1 MNPTST
7 IACQPRRAAA
17 AIFTTTNKRFPA
29 TWRTR
34 TLIGCATCLFLVGSS
49 SPIYAQQEQP
59 SPGDAHAEEA
69 LSEQTSAEKLS
80 ATASQSNDE
89 GSSSSVPFLGLII
102 KGGWLMLP
110 IGVMSVIVVMI
121 GIERMLGLR
130 TARILPQALVD
141 GLGEMANRD
150 NFDPRLAYRLCQKY
164 PSAAATVIR
173 AMLLKVGRP
182 LNEVEHSVAEA
193 CQVEADR
200 LYTNVRTLNLA
211 AAISPLLGL
220 LGTVWG
226 MIQSFFVTANLPLG
240 SNKGQA
246 LAEGIYVAL
255 VTTFAGLA
263 VAIPAAVLA
272 HLFEGRILYL
282 IREVEQLLGSLL
294 PQIEKYEGKL
304 RVDQQSLTH
313 GNDANL
319 SHQHS
324 ESKAS

>member
-1 MNPTST
+1 MTST
-7 IACQPRRAAA
+7 LPIACQQRNAAA
-17 AIFTTTNKRFPA
+17 GISKTTNIRLPV
-29 TWRTR
+29 TWLAGTV
-34 TLIGCATCLFLVGSS
+34 IGCAACLLLVGTSR
-49 SPIYAQQEQP
+49 PIYGQQEQP
-59 SPGDAHAEEA
+59 SPGDAQAEES
-69 LSEQTSAEKLS
+69 LNEQTSAERLS
-80 ATASQSNDE
+80 ETASQSSDD
-89 GSSSSVPFLGLII
+89 GSSSSIPFLGLIV

-130 TARILPQALVD
+130 TTRVLPQALVD

-150 NFDPRLAYRLCQKY
+150 TFDPRLAYRLCQKY

-182 LNEVEHSVAEA
+182 LSEVEHSVAEA
-193 CQVEADR
+193 SQVEADR
-200 LYTNVRTLNLA
+200 LYTKVRTLNLA

-282 IREVEQLLGSLL
+282 IREIEQLLGSLL

-304 RVDQQSLTH
+304 RVDQQSLAH
-313 GNDANL
+313 GHDANL
-319 SHQHS
+319 SHQHA

>member
-1 MNPTST
+1 MNTTST
-7 IACQPRRAAA
+7 IACHERNAAA
-17 AIFTTTNKRFPA
+17 GISKTTNISLPI
-29 TWRTR
+29 TWLTG
-34 TLIGCATCLFLVGSS
+34 TVIGCAACLLLVGTSR
-49 SPIYAQQEQP
+49 PIYGQQEQP
-59 SPGDAHAEEA
+59 SPGDAQAEEA
-69 LSEQTSAEKLS
+69 LNEQTSAERL
-80 ATASQSNDE
+80 ASQSSDD
-89 GSSSSVPFLGLII
+89 GSSSSIPFLGLIV

-150 NFDPRLAYRLCQKY
+150 TFDPRLAYRLCQKY

-182 LNEVEHSVAEA
+182 LSEVEHSVAEA
-193 CQVEADR
+193 SQVEADR

-282 IREVEQLLGSLL
+282 IREIEQLLGSLL

-304 RVDQQSLTH
+304 RVDQQSLAH
-313 GNDANL
+313 GHDANL
-319 SHQHS
+319 SHQHA